1 MKRDGKSSIS
11 HDCRETPT
19 AETRTIR
26 DVKIAKRPM
35 EVVMSESIHPI
46 IRKALRDTDGL
57 TIAELQ
63 KLTGR
68 TDVVIRR
75 SLESMADAYIDRWG
89 EKVRGQYPAIWCV
102 VTVPENCPHPED
114 EASCPPCNNDCNQ
127 GRNCPARGNI

>member
-35 EVVMSESIHPI
+35 EIVMSESIHPI

-68 TDVVIRR
+68 TDTVIRR

-102 VTVPENCPHPED
+102 VPVPENCPHPED
-114 EASCPPCNNDCNQ
+114 EAS
-127 GRNCPARGNI
+127 